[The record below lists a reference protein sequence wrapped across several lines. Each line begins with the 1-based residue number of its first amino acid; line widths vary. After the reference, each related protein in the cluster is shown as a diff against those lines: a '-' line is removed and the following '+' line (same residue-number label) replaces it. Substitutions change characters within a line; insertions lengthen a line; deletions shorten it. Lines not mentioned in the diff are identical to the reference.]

1 MYFMSTTA
9 AMYTYFYVGEA
20 VQETCFGLTVVHQE
34 PEITPLQVSVLI
46 IFHEL
51 DNGYNYVWFTNVHT
65 SGPKS
70 GTNETQL
77 AYNAE
82 DVMYLIPKELE
93 TWIWLQYSD
102 ASQVIKIRYSR

>member
-1 MYFMSTTA
+1 
-9 AMYTYFYVGEA
+9 
-20 VQETCFGLTVVHQE
+20 
-34 PEITPLQVSVLI
+34 LI

-51 DNGYNYVWFTNVHT
+51 NHGYNDVWFTYVLT
-65 SGPKS
+65 WGPKS
-70 GTNETQL
+70 GTNETQI

-82 DVMYLIPKELE
+82 DVMYLIPKQLE